1 MPSIVGL
8 GDFSN
13 SDFKKIVNQ
22 FKCSDDLKL
31 FEYLKNNALGHH
43 KQGLFQ
49 TYLFQDNEDYK
60 GYISLASAQIAVD
73 DTGLRTILGVSDGL
87 PYPIPAL
94 KITRLCISDQF
105 KRQKIGSL
113 LMMFAEIAA
122 YEQQHKIGCR
132 ALLVDAK
139 KKSVGFYETIGF
151 QKLNMLEENIFD
163 IFKQK
168 ASISKKVKKLFVK
181 IKNAFFRFLNIDNE
195 STIFLMIKDIPSL
208 RSKDIEH
215 KAEQKEMVQEF
226 IDFCGA
232 FDLFHFSKTFEKV
245 LLDE

>member
-13 SDFKKIVNQ
+13 SDFKKIVSK
-22 FKCSDDLKL
+22 FECKDDQKL
-31 FEYLKNNALGHH
+31 FEYLRNNALGHH

-49 TYLFQDNEDYK
+49 TYMFNDNEEYK

-73 DTGLRTILGVSDGL
+73 DIELRTLLGISDGL

-113 LMMFAEIAA
+113 LVMFAEITA
-122 YEQQHKIGCR
+122 YEQQNKIGCR

-139 KKSVGFYETIGF
+139 EKAVGFYASLGF
-151 QKLNMLEENIFD
+151 SVLGDVEDD
-163 IFKQK
+163 IC
-168 ASISKKVKKLFVK
+168 
-181 IKNAFFRFLNIDNE
+181 
-195 STIFLMIKDIPSL
+195 LMFKDIESL
-208 RSKDIEH
+208 RSKDIDH
-215 KAEQKEMVQEF
+215 KPEQKEMVEDF
-226 IDFCGA
+226 IDFCDT
-232 FDLFHFSKTFEKV
+232 FNLPHFSKTFEKIRTE
-245 LLDE
+245 D